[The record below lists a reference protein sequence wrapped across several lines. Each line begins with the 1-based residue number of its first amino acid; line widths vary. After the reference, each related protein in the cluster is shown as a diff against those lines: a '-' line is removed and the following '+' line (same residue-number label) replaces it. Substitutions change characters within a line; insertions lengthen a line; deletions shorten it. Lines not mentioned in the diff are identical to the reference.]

1 MIALTAEQHDQHCLL
16 TVARENGYTFR
27 IVHIGPGGLTLSD
40 HGGMC
45 HVRWR
50 NELARSF
57 RTGGTAESP
66 KLPVRRRNTLR
77 YGAKGYPL

>member
-1 MIALTAEQHDQHCLL
+1 MIILTAEQHDQHCLL

-40 HGGMC
+40 HGGMR

-50 NELARSF
+50 NELARF
-57 RTGGTAESP
+57 RTGGESYP
-66 KLPVRRRNTLR
+66 RSAARN
-77 YGAKGYPL
+77 AKRES